1 MSTQKPVTN
10 REDEMREKRGQGL
23 AARDAVQRDGD
34 GFLVSNLSLRRGS
47 ATTYRVSRD
56 TSGRVSCTCAEFELE
71 ARANSTFRCEHIHA
85 VKHWQNKQLERQAA
99 PQPSERVA
107 NQPDVEAARDFESAS
122 PSNDDK
128 LARFDKGKRKMR
140 ASEIE
145 ARLNNHAEAQTG
157 EASPASERGLVQV
170 ATGEAQLMPDE
181 LEPSASEK
189 SLDAAPGEF
198 VKVLRQLRQPVDAKL
213 IRAREGWT
221 DRLGRKHM
229 VEYIEWHTVADI
241 LDRTF
246 PSWSH
251 RVQSITQ
258 IGGTVA
264 VVASITIGDVTRE
277 GVGTGAGDTETG
289 IKKAEHDA
297 LKRAAVK
304 FGIARELYQR
314 ETEVIETEGG
324 GVVTGRISNSFSGD
338 ARNNRGKEQ
347 EGFKGFPPD
356 PRAKGMNDPITPKQ
370 LGMINRI
377 AREAGVN
384 AEKECSQLMGCKLED
399 LSKRAASSLIDYL
412 KEYPDSANKMQ
423 RRAS

>member
-1 MSTQKPVTN
+1 MSAQKPVTN

-23 AARDAVQRDGD
+23 AARDGVRRDGD
-34 GFLVSNLSLRRGS
+34 SFVVSSLSLRRGV
-47 ATTYRVSRD
+47 TTEYRVSRD
-56 TSGRVSCTCAEFELE
+56 ASGRVNCTCAEFGLE
-71 ARANSTFRCEHIHA
+71 ATANPAFRCEHIHA
-85 VKHWQNKQLERQAA
+85 VKHWQKKQLERPGT
-99 PQPSERVA
+99 PQQHESVTS
-107 NQPDVEAARDFESAS
+107 QPDVDVAQASKSAS
-122 PSNDDK
+122 SSGDGT
-128 LARFDKGKRKMR
+128 LAKFEKGRRGMR
-140 ASEIE
+140 TNEIE
-145 ARLNNHAEAQTG
+145 AQLNGQAEVVSE
-157 EASPASERGLVQV
+157 EANTATVRRSAKAEDSEFQPA
-170 ATGEAQLMPDE
+170 PC
-181 LEPSASEK
+181 
-189 SLDAAPGEF
+189 EF
-198 VKVLRQLRQPVDAKL
+198 VKVLRQLRQPIDAKL

-221 DRLGRKHM
+221 DRRGNKHM
-229 VEYIEWHTVADI
+229 VEYVEWHTVADI

-251 RVQSITQ
+251 HVQSVTQ

-314 ETEVIETEGG
+314 ESEVIETEGG
-324 GVVTGRISNSFSGD
+324 RAVTGRISNSFGGNPP
-338 ARNNRGKEQ
+338 NNRGREQ
-347 EGFKGFPPD
+347 EGFRGFPSD
-356 PRAKGMNDPITPKQ
+356 PRAKGMNDLVTPKQ
-370 LGMINRI
+370 LGMINRM

-384 AEKECSQLMGCKLED
+384 AEKECSQLMDCKLED